1 MVVAIIVLLVAGY
14 AVSLAVHPFR
24 ACRGCKGTGRHQGT
38 LFTYSHRQCTSCGG
52 QGRHRRLGTV
62 LISRRRSVWAE
73 RSAANARDNRWNR
86 PR

>member
-1 MVVAIIVLLVAGY
+1 MVIAIIVLLVVGY

-24 ACRGCKGTGRHQGT
+24 SCRGCKGTGRHQGT

-62 LISRRRSVWAE
+62 L
-73 RSAANARDNRWNR
+73 
-86 PR
+86 